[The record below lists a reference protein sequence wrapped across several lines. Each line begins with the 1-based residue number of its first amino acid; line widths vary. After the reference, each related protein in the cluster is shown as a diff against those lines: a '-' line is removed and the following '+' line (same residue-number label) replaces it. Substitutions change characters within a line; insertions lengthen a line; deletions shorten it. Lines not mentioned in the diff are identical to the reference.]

1 MGRMRFFPLTSR
13 YFRHIY
19 IHIYR
24 YMYVSL
30 YINRVGGDDGGAPWP
45 LHDIVITNIVWY
57 IAYTR
62 EVGRGV

>member
-1 MGRMRFFPLTSR
+1 
-13 YFRHIY
+13 
-19 IHIYR
+19 
-24 YMYVSL
+24 MYVSL